1 MMKFSVLMSVYIK
14 EKPDYLAMAL
24 NSVVDQTYPPDE
36 IVLVKDGPITPQ
48 LERAISEFDQKH
60 PQLLNLI
67 SLTENKGL
75 GHALKVG
82 LEHCSHELVARMDTD
97 DMSRPQRF
105 QKQIEFMSAHPEV
118 DVLGANIEEFHTMPG
133 DLNRFKISPEYHDD
147 IVNAIYLRNPFNH
160 PSIMM
165 RKTAVLQAGSYRED
179 LLLFEDYALFL
190 TLWKKGARFYN
201 IQDTLLDF
209 RVGDGVETIKRRSG
223 LHYLKKENAFLAY
236 ARSINAFNASQIFK
250 YKLLK
255 FPIRLLSPKIV
266 LLIYNTFFRK

>member
-1 MMKFSVLMSVYIK
+1 MKFSVLMSVYIR
-14 EKPDYLAMAL
+14 EKPEYLEIAL
-24 NSVVDQTYPPDE
+24 ASIVEQTCPPDE
-36 IVLVKDGPITPQ
+36 IVLVKDGPLTSQ
-48 LERAISEFDQKH
+48 LEDTINEFAQKN
-60 PQLLNLI
+60 PGLLNLI
-67 SLTENKGL
+67 NLTENKGL

-105 QKQIEFMSAHPEV
+105 QKQIEFMIAHTEV
-118 DVLGANIEEFHTMPG
+118 DVLGTNIEEFHNIPG
-133 DLNRFKISPEYHDD
+133 DLNRFKISPEHHDE

-165 RKTAVLQAGSYRED
+165 RKTAVLKAGSYRED

-236 ARSINAFNASQIFK
+236 ARSINAFNALQVFK
-250 YKLLK
+250 YKLFK
-255 FPIRLLSPKIV
+255 FPIRLLSPKMV
-266 LLIYNTFFRK
+266 LYIYNTFFRK

>member
-1 MMKFSVLMSVYIK
+1 MMKFSVLMSVYSK
-14 EKPDYLAMAL
+14 EKPENLAMAL
-24 NSVVDQTYPPDE
+24 NSVMDQTYPPNE
-36 IVLVKDGPITPQ
+36 IVLVKDGPLTPQ
-48 LERAISEFDQKH
+48 LERAISEFAQKN
-60 PQLLNLI
+60 PGLLNLI
-67 SLTENKGL
+67 NLTENKGL

-105 QKQIEFMSAHPEV
+105 QKQIEFMIAHPEV
-118 DVLGANIEEFHTMPG
+118 DVLGTNIEEFHNIPG
-133 DLNRFKISPEYHDD
+133 DLNRFKISPEHHDE

-165 RKTAVLQAGSYRED
+165 RKTTVLKAGSYRED

-223 LHYLKKENAFLAY
+223 LHYLKKENTFLAY
-236 ARSINAFNASQIFK
+236 ARSINVFSALQVFK
-250 YKLLK
+250 YKLFK
-255 FPIRLLSPKIV
+255 FPIRLLSPKMV
-266 LLIYNTFFRK
+266 LYIYNTFFRK